1 VRVLFFVPVFNQ
13 VRELPR
19 VLEEFAAAKLP
30 EVSLLLVNNGSRDG
44 SELLVRESGHPAID
58 LPRNRGVGYAHRLAL
73 EWALER
79 QVEIFGTMA
88 GNAKMLPAE
97 IPRLVEPILGNQADY
112 VTGSRFLPGGSSPN
126 LPAFRRGSIPLVN
139 GFVRLCTGAKLTD
152 ATCGFRACRLDFLRR
167 AELDWQAPWLD
178 TYGFEYYLYAKVLL
192 DRRLRWLEVPVTM
205 RYPEAGPYSKIR
217 PGRDWYA
224 MLKPWLV
231 ARLDGKGLR

>member
-19 VLEEFAAAKLP
+19 VLEEFAAARLP

-44 SELLVRESGHPAID
+44 SENLVRESGHPAID

-97 IPRLVEPILGNQADY
+97 IPRLVEPILADQADY

-139 GFVRLCTGAKLTD
+139 LFVRLCTGAKLTD
-152 ATCGFRACRLDFLRR
+152 ATCGFRACRLDLFRQ
-167 AELDWQAPWLD
+167 AKLDWQAPWLD

-192 DRRLRWLEVPVTM
+192 DRGIRWTEVPATM
-205 RYPEAGPYSKIR
+205 RYPETGRYSKIR

-231 ARLDGKGLR
+231 ARLDGKRLR